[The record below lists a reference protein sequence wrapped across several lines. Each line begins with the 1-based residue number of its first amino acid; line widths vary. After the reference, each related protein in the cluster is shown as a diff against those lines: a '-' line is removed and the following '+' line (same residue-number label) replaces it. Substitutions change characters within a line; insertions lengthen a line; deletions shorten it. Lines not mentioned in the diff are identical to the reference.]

1 MNLTVTRHRIL
12 VFLLACLSSV
22 GGVSRAAD
30 EQPSPQPTS
39 DTAVVFMYHHFGVD
53 KYPETNVTLAQF
65 EAHIDYLEQ
74 HDYTVWPLED
84 IISALEQGRKLPP
97 RTVAITIDDAYTSV
111 YTEAWPRLRARHW
124 PFTVF
129 VSTDVIDQHLAAFMS
144 WDQMREMHDAGV
156 TFANHSSRHDHMIRR
171 QAGEDRQ
178 QWLTRAGNDIEHAQ
192 QRLQQEL
199 GTAPKLFAYPYGEYN
214 LALKTLIQKLGYTAF
229 TQQSGAIALYPY
241 TDRQLLP
248 RFPMAD
254 HYADLDQFETKAATL
269 ALPVISAEPEEPL
282 TTDTR
287 PTLTVTLDDTR
298 INAAQRQQLRCY
310 VTGQG
315 QTPVRWL
322 DERRFAVTA
331 RLPLAAGRDR
341 YNCTA
346 PSDQDQRY
354 FWFSRLWIIAD
365 GDD

>member
-1 MNLTVTRHRIL
+1 M
-12 VFLLACLSSV
+12 ACLTCLS
-22 GGVSRAAD
+22 GVSGAAD
-30 EQPSPQPTS
+30 DRRPAESTS
-39 DTAVVFMYHHFGVD
+39 DSAVVFMYHHFGVE
-53 KYPETNVTLAQF
+53 KYPATNVTLAQF
-65 EAHIDYLEQ
+65 EAHLDYLEQ
-74 HDYTVWPLED
+74 HDYTVWPLQD
-84 IISALEQGRKLPP
+84 IVTALEQGRRLPA

-111 YTEAWPRLRARHW
+111 YTEAWPRLRQHNW

-129 VSTDVIDQHLAAFMS
+129 VSTDVIDQHLEAFMS
-144 WDQMREMHDAGV
+144 WDQMREMHASGV
-156 TFANHSSRHDHMIRR
+156 TFANHSSTHDHMTRR
-171 QAGEDRQ
+171 QAGEDQ
-178 QWLTRAGNDIEHAQ
+178 QHWLTRVRDDIDHAQ

-214 LALKTLIQKLGYTAF
+214 LALKGLLKKLGYTAF
-229 TQQSGAIALYPY
+229 TQQSGAIAIYPY

-254 HYADLDQFETKAATL
+254 HYADIDQFETKIATL

-298 INAAQRQQLRCY
+298 LGAEQRQQLRCY

-315 QTPVRWL
+315 QTPVSWL
-322 DERRFAVTA
+322 DDRRFTVTA
-331 RLPLAAGRDR
+331 LQPLAQGRNR

-346 PSDQDQRY
+346 PSGQGQRY
-354 FWFSRLWIIAD
+354 FWFSRLWIVPGGND
-365 GDD
+365 